1 MFRLI
6 TNFHAN
12 WYLGDRRCFPE
23 GTTTP
28 RGAMNAA
35 TGYVVKKAFGQYH
48 KKSIKLFDSTVAL
61 HWISSQFTLLK
72 TLVRTRVVEINR
84 LGDTSSWSYVDSK
97 DMVADIGTR
106 KGTKIGDVVKSSNWI
121 CGLPWMS
128 RPEEEFHTLTLEQI
142 IYNQQEVN
150 EANKETIIMKTF
162 HTNKDAELDSSTDE
176 QIKLRYTFSNYL
188 IDPNRFRFRK
198 IVRVLLLFSI
208 SSGRFPRCYL
218 KFGKI

>member
-1 MFRLI
+1 ML
-6 TNFHAN
+6 
-12 WYLGDRRCFPE
+12 PE
-23 GTTTP
+23 GTATP

-35 TGYVVKKAFGQYH
+35 KGYVVKKAFGQYH
-48 KKSIKLFDSTVAL
+48 KKSIKLSDSTVAL

-97 DMVADIGTR
+97 NMLADIGTR

-128 RPEEEFHTLTLEQI
+128 RPEEEFPTLTLEQI